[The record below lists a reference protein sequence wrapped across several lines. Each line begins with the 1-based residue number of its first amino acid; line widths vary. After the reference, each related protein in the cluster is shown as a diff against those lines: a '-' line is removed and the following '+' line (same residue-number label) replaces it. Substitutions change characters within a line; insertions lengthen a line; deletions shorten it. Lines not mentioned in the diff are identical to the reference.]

1 MGLQTNTY
9 STSCLYLFW
18 KKSWRDFFPLLRLFS
33 LFSMKWMAT
42 FVISIGWQCYQGSEI
57 IAQEWVFIVSWHCHQ
72 MFHIFFYLKLV
83 KNAKIGNF
91 WGFLGISTSKSG
103 DIVKSGNFGH
113 FCNVARWFKFKITK
127 NWSKTPKSAIFGG
140 NSHPNLV
147 TLLNLNIKKDFLCQN
162 DLQL

>member
-1 MGLQTNTY
+1 MGTCGECMGVCRCADVCGCMWACRNNRPRMGFYCVLTL
-9 STSCLYLFW
+9 SPDVPYLFY
-18 KKSWRDFFPLLRLFS
+18 P
-33 LFSMKWMAT
+33 
-42 FVISIGWQCYQGSEI
+42 
-57 IAQEWVFIVSWHCHQ
+57 
-72 MFHIFFYLKLV
+72 KLV

-91 WGFLGISTSKSG
+91 WGFLGKSTSKSG
-103 DIVKSGNFGH
+103 DTVKSGNFGH

-147 TLLNLNIKKDFLCQN
+147 TLLILNIKKDFLCQN

>member
-1 MGLQTNTY
+1 M
-9 STSCLYLFW
+9 
-18 KKSWRDFFPLLRLFS
+18 
-33 LFSMKWMAT
+33 
-42 FVISIGWQCYQGSEI
+42 
-57 IAQEWVFIVSWHCHQ
+57 SWHCHQ

-127 NWSKTPKSAIFGG
+127 NWSKTPKLAILGG

-147 TLLNLNIKKDFLCQN
+147 TLLNLNIKTIFYVKMIYNCNPGCCSGLQTTLTVWPD
-162 DLQL
+162 DLKQKLPKIAKYYVKWSILSI